1 MKGLR
6 RRTLALVLALV
17 MVLGLLPGTPIA
29 KAEGGLDMIVSTPVE
44 LGQALQKI
52 RMEGEDGQENIIRLG
67 ADIDLSDYEYDL
79 IIENNT
85 TLLGQGHTLNMG
97 KISFTIIRGATL
109 SLGKENPQGN
119 ENSLTIT
126 SSATKNDPRVL
137 SAIFVGG
144 YDPDVEEPT
153 LLPGDLKMYDG
164 VEITGMVSNNKYGAS
179 AINISSGEF
188 DMYGG
193 KIHHNQSY
201 PGTPGKV
208 GAAIFIMGS
217 KIDGVT
223 VTFNMKG
230 GEIYDN
236 YAKMGDEVPFHG
248 SAIFSNRGNF
258 KMTAGKIINNRMEG
272 HAPDSEE
279 KLYGGAISAVNST
292 INLRG
297 DNRDDIL
304 ISGNKG
310 AASGGAISL
319 LNSPLTAE
327 NATIADNESSI
338 YGGAIT
344 TDGPVTLNNVLIKNN
359 KSKQGGGIFL
369 DDKAELTCN
378 NNTLFQGNMAK
389 EDGGAI
395 FDKNS
400 VDQSDFNGENYKDLT
415 ANTDYYRGITMD
427 KTTGFDQNKAEG
439 GLSVPPANWSDFSN
453 LGYSQ
458 DPSFHNPTGIPSPL
472 NNHDINY
479 KNDFFFVA
487 YDGNGAEGSMPT
499 SVHKN
504 GKSVRL
510 KLPENGFKVPE
521 GKVFDG
527 WMINGEKKAVD
538 EEITVETN
546 TMVVAQWKTVQK
558 PDLKPNTPPE
568 TGRVEQERIAGEN
581 RLETAIAISKKN
593 FDHAQYVVLA
603 RSDEYPDALTA
614 GVLAKAMNAP
624 ILLTRTGTL
633 DEDVK
638 KEIARLGAKEVILV
652 GGDNALSKE
661 VETAVKANWKSSRI
675 GGADRYETS
684 ALVARIIV
692 KVKGNPEKVIL
703 ATGLNYADA
712 LSINPYAGKMAYP
725 ILLTK
730 TNALPDVIKKTIQD
744 LKVSSALVLGGK
756 AALTDAVV
764 KDLPQKIERIGGETR
779 YETSAM
785 IAERFFP
792 KAATAYLASGE
803 DFADALTAG
812 PVAAGADVPVLL
824 TKKADLPKAIAKHI
838 QKASYEK
845 ITIVGGVN
853 AVSKA
858 VEDALKEKIA
868 ER

>member
-29 KAEGGLDMIVSTPVE
+29 KAEGGLDMTVSTPVE

-126 SSATKNDPRVL
+126 SSATKDDPRVL

-164 VEITGMVSNNKYGAS
+164 VEITGMVSNNKNGAS

-217 KIDGVT
+217 KKDGVT

-230 GEIYDN
+230 GEISDN

-279 KLYGGAISAVNST
+279 RLYGGAISAVNST

-297 DNRDDIL
+297 DNRDAVL

-319 LNSPLTAE
+319 VNSPLTAE
-327 NATIADNESSI
+327 NATIEGNSSSL
-338 YGGAIT
+338 YGGALT
-344 TDGPVTLNNVLIKNN
+344 TNGKVTLKNVLVRNN
-359 KSKQGGGIFL
+359 TSKQGGGIFL
-369 DDKAELTCN
+369 DEGGDLTCEE
-378 NNTLFQGNMAK
+378 NTLFQGNTAK
-389 EDGGAI
+389 EAGGAI
-395 FDKNS
+395 YDKKAAAMPDS
-400 VDQSDFNGENYKDLT
+400 SAEEYEDLT
-415 ANTDYYRGITMD
+415 VD
-427 KTTGFDQNKAEG
+427 KDNYFQNIHLDETTGFDQNQAEG
-439 GLSVPPANWSDFSN
+439 GLFVPPSNWSAFTN
-453 LGYSQ
+453 LGYKQ
-458 DPSFHNPTGIPSPL
+458 DPTLHNPTGIPSPL
-472 NNHDINY
+472 NNYDINY
-479 KNDFFFVA
+479 KNDFFFIG
-487 YDGNGAEGSMPT
+487 YDGNGAKGSMPV
-499 SVHKN
+499 SAYKN
-504 GKSVRL
+504 GKTVTV
-510 KLPENGFKVPE
+510 KLPENGFEVPA
-521 GKVFDG
+521 GKAFNG
-527 WMINGEKKAVD
+527 WMIEGEKKAVGD
-538 EEITVETN
+538 EIKVNKN
-546 TMVVAQWKTVQK
+546 TMVQAQWKTVYQPG
-558 PDLKPNTPPE
+558 PDPESGTTSPE
-568 TGRVEQERIAGEN
+568 TGKILKERIAGED
-581 RLETAIAISKKN
+581 RIKTAIALSKKN
-593 FDHAQYVVLA
+593 FDHADYVVLA
-603 RSDEYPDALTA
+603 RYDNYADALTA
-614 GVLAKAMNAP
+614 GVLAKALNAP
-624 ILLTRTGTL
+624 ILLTKTRSL
-633 DEDVK
+633 DGGVK
-638 KEIARLGAKEVILV
+638 AEISRLGVKEVILV
-652 GGDNALSKE
+652 GGDSALNNE
-661 VETAVKANWKSSRI
+661 VEGAVKKGWKSNRI
-675 GGADRYETS
+675 GGSNRYETS
-684 ALVARIIV
+684 ALIARKIAEL
-692 KVKGNPEKVIL
+692 KGNPEKVIL
-703 ATGLNYADA
+703 TTGLNYADA
-712 LSINPYAGKMAYP
+712 LSISPYSGKMAYP

-730 TNALPDVIKKTIQD
+730 TNALPDVIEKTIQD
-744 LKVSSALVLGGK
+744 LKVSSALVMGGK
-756 AALTDAVV
+756 AALTDSVV
-764 KDLPQKIERIGGETR
+764 KDLPQKMDRIGGETR
-779 YETSAM
+779 YETSAI

-792 KAATAYLASGE
+792 KATVAYLVSGE
-803 DFADALTAG
+803 DFADALAAG
-812 PVAAGADVPVLL
+812 PVAAGADVPVIL
-824 TKKADLPKAIAKHI
+824 TKKADLPKVIAKHI

-845 ITIVGGVN
+845 IIIVGGVN

-858 VEDALKEKIA
+858 VEDALK
-868 ER
+868 